1 MIILCTED
9 EKTIIEH
16 TCKGDCEG
24 CVLKDIKNCPV
35 GSSGAILTT
44 KQIQKSTFQNI

>member
-9 EKTIIEH
+9 EKRIIEDA
-16 TCKGDCEG
+16 CKGNCEG
-24 CVLKDIKNCPV
+24 CVFDTIKDCPI

-44 KQIQKSTFQNI
+44 KQIQQSTFKSI